1 MLAEEKNLKNAEADL
16 EVIVHVY
23 DFRMTLKEMLM
34 YIEQGILPQ
43 RFQRYKNDMMYY
55 ALIANGITY
64 MQRIGKDKF

>member
-1 MLAEEKNLKNAEADL
+1 MAEEKNLKNAEADL